1 MHLEDLN
8 LHNSIL
14 LNTKIN
20 KDYII
25 DNDASETK
33 KGTYFVSSLA
43 MTSSLT
49 EYGIS
54 SIFTL
59 FLIHVLHFSIP
70 LSSSMYSQYYGFAY
84 ILPIFVGLISDRY
97 MAKTRS
103 LLIGFISMII
113 SQLILF
119 ASASLYAPSS
129 VEQTAITFNLQNIL
143 FIVGLAF
150 LALGTSFANNT
161 FSNIISLVSNN
172 TQEAELDSY
181 SIYYSLLNLG
191 VIIGIL
197 IMTFVVGDTNY
208 MLFKW
213 SFLIFAIFLA
223 IGMIVF
229 LYARHVFLVNY
240 QGELVEDKTDENN
253 EGILR
258 KIASGVKS
266 ILHGIL
272 HIKSVISNFIS
283 SLSQTDKDRLILFF
297 LILIFII
304 IYRIGYNQSSASMI
318 IFEESYVVRDYGF
331 LVLPIQLFSIFN
343 PLFIILLS
351 PLYSKFNKKA
361 AEKNWNFGLV
371 TRVGIGLLLLSICFI
386 VLADISYLI
395 DVGVTNKISILW
407 IIIYELILALS
418 ELFLS
423 VTGYAM
429 VAELAPANNFALFFG
444 IFQSTHAIARYLT
457 GWIINIFPASE
468 TATLFLGSFPINGL
482 TNFFLLFAVPALI
495 CGIILIYKR
504 KSLER
509 RVHYGE

>member
-240 QGELVEDKTDENN
+240 RGELVEDKTDENN

-304 IYRIGYNQSSASMI
+304 IYRIGYNQSSASMV

-331 LVLPIQLFSIFN
+331 LVLPVQLFSIFN

-361 AEKNWNFGLV
+361 AEKNWNLGLV

-423 VTGYAM
+423 VTGYAK

-482 TNFFLLFAVPALI
+482 TNSFLLFAVPALI

>member
-1 MHLEDLN
+1 
-8 LHNSIL
+8 
-14 LNTKIN
+14 
-20 KDYII
+20 
-25 DNDASETK
+25 
-33 KGTYFVSSLA
+33 

-97 MAKTRS
+97 MTKTRS

-150 LALGTSFANNT
+150 LALGTSFVNNT

-304 IYRIGYNQSSASMI
+304 IYRIGYNQSSASMV

-331 LVLPIQLFSIFN
+331 LVLPVQLFSIFN

-361 AEKNWNFGLV
+361 AEKNWNLGLV

>member
-1 MHLEDLN
+1 
-8 LHNSIL
+8 
-14 LNTKIN
+14 
-20 KDYII
+20 
-25 DNDASETK
+25 
-33 KGTYFVSSLA
+33 
-43 MTSSLT
+43 
-49 EYGIS
+49 
-54 SIFTL
+54 
-59 FLIHVLHFSIP
+59 
-70 LSSSMYSQYYGFAY
+70 MYSQYYGFAY

-331 LVLPIQLFSIFN
+331 LVLPVQLFSIFN

>member
-1 MHLEDLN
+1 MMRA
-8 LHNSIL
+8 
-14 LNTKIN
+14 KP
-20 KDYII
+20 
-25 DNDASETK
+25 K

-240 QGELVEDKTDENN
+240 RGELVEDKTDENN

-331 LVLPIQLFSIFN
+331 LVLHVQLFSIFN

-361 AEKNWNFGLV
+361 AEKNWNLGLV

>member
-1 MHLEDLN
+1 MG
-8 LHNSIL
+8 
-14 LNTKIN
+14 
-20 KDYII
+20 
-25 DNDASETK
+25 NDASETK

-97 MAKTRS
+97 MTKTRS

-240 QGELVEDKTDENN
+240 RGELVEDKTDENN

-304 IYRIGYNQSSASMI
+304 IYRIGYNQSSASMV

-331 LVLPIQLFSIFN
+331 LVLPVQLFSIFN

-361 AEKNWNFGLV
+361 AEKNWNLGLV

>member
-1 MHLEDLN
+1 M
-8 LHNSIL
+8 
-14 LNTKIN
+14 
-20 KDYII
+20 

-240 QGELVEDKTDENN
+240 RGELVEDKTDENN

-304 IYRIGYNQSSASMI
+304 IYRIGYNQSSASMV

-331 LVLPIQLFSIFN
+331 LVLPVQLFSIFN

-361 AEKNWNFGLV
+361 AEKNWNLGLV

>member
-1 MHLEDLN
+1 M
-8 LHNSIL
+8 S
-14 LNTKIN
+14 K
-20 KDYII
+20 
-25 DNDASETK
+25 DASETK
-33 KGTYFVSSLA
+33 RGTYFISSLA

-97 MAKTRS
+97 LTKTKS

-119 ASASLYAPSS
+119 ASASLYAPGT
-129 VEQTAITFNLQNIL
+129 VEQAAITFNLQNTL

-161 FSNIISLVSNN
+161 FSNIISLVSNT
-172 TQEAELDSY
+172 TQEDEIDSY

-258 KIASGVKS
+258 KIASGVKK

-297 LILIFII
+297 VILIFII
-304 IYRIGYNQSSASMI
+304 VYRIGYNQSSASMV

-331 LVLPIQLFSIFN
+331 LVLPVQLFSIFN

-351 PLYSKFNKKA
+351 PLYSKFNRKA
-361 AEKNWNFGLV
+361 AEKNWNLGLV
-371 TRVGIGLLLLSICFI
+371 TRIGIGLLLLSICFI
-386 VLADISYLI
+386 VLANISYLI
-395 DVGVTNKISILW
+395 DVGVTNKINIIW

-429 VAELAPANNFALFFG
+429 VAELAPANYFALFFG

-457 GWIINIFPASE
+457 GMIINIFPASK
-468 TATLFLGSFPINGL
+468 TPTLFIGSFPINGL

-495 CGIILIYKR
+495 CGIILIFKR

>member
-8 LHNSIL
+8 LHNPLL

-20 KDYII
+20 KDYIM
-25 DNDASETK
+25 DDDASETK

-97 MAKTRS
+97 MTKTRS

-129 VEQTAITFNLQNIL
+129 VEQTSITFNLQNIL

-229 LYARHVFLVNY
+229 LYAKHVFLVNY

-304 IYRIGYNQSSASMI
+304 IYRIGYNQSSASMV

-331 LVLPIQLFSIFN
+331 LVLPVQLFSIFN

-361 AEKNWNFGLV
+361 AEKNWNLGLV

>member
-1 MHLEDLN
+1 
-8 LHNSIL
+8 
-14 LNTKIN
+14 
-20 KDYII
+20 
-25 DNDASETK
+25 
-33 KGTYFVSSLA
+33 

-331 LVLPIQLFSIFN
+331 LVLPVQLFSIFN

-361 AEKNWNFGLV
+361 AEKNWNLGLV

-429 VAELAPANNFALFFG
+429 VAELAPANNFALFFE

-468 TATLFLGSFPINGL
+468 TATLFLGSFPINEL

>member
-1 MHLEDLN
+1 M
-8 LHNSIL
+8 
-14 LNTKIN
+14 
-20 KDYII
+20 

-97 MAKTRS
+97 MTKTRS

-304 IYRIGYNQSSASMI
+304 IYRIGYNQSSASMV

-331 LVLPIQLFSIFN
+331 LVLPVQLFSIFN

-361 AEKNWNFGLV
+361 AEKNWNLGLV

>member
-1 MHLEDLN
+1 
-8 LHNSIL
+8 
-14 LNTKIN
+14 
-20 KDYII
+20 
-25 DNDASETK
+25 
-33 KGTYFVSSLA
+33 
-43 MTSSLT
+43 
-49 EYGIS
+49 
-54 SIFTL
+54 
-59 FLIHVLHFSIP
+59 
-70 LSSSMYSQYYGFAY
+70 MYSQYYGFAY

-240 QGELVEDKTDENN
+240 RGELVEDKTDENN

-331 LVLPIQLFSIFN
+331 LVLPVQLFSIFN

>member
-213 SFLIFAIFLA
+213 SFFFFFIFLA

-331 LVLPIQLFSIFN
+331 LVLPVQLFSIFN

-361 AEKNWNFGLV
+361 AEKNWNLGLV

-418 ELFLS
+418 EVFLS

>member
-1 MHLEDLN
+1 MY
-8 LHNSIL
+8 
-14 LNTKIN
+14 
-20 KDYII
+20 KDT
-25 DNDASETK
+25 NETK
-33 KGTYFVSSLA
+33 RGTYFISSLA

-70 LSSSMYSQYYGFAY
+70 LSSSMYSHYYGFAY

-97 MAKTRS
+97 LTKTRS

-119 ASASLYAPSS
+119 ASASLYAPGT
-129 VEQTAITFNLQNIL
+129 VEQTALTFNLQNTL
-143 FIVGLAF
+143 FIIGLAF

-161 FSNIISLVSNN
+161 FSNIISLVSNK
-172 TQEAELDSY
+172 TQEAEIDSY
-181 SIYYSLLNLG
+181 SIYYSLLNMG

-197 IMTFVVGDTNY
+197 IMTFIVGDTNY
-208 MLFKW
+208 LLFKW
-213 SFLIFAIFLA
+213 AFLIFAIFLI

-229 LYARHVFLVNY
+229 LYARRVFLVNY
-240 QGELVEDKTDENN
+240 KGELLVEKEADESEND
-253 EGILR
+253 EGFLR
-258 KIASGVKS
+258 KIVSGAKK

-283 SLSQTDKDRLILFF
+283 SLSQKDKDRLILFF
-297 LILIFII
+297 IILIFII
-304 IYRIGYNQSSASMI
+304 IYRIGYNQSSASMV

-331 LVLPIQLFSIFN
+331 LILPVQLFSIFN

-351 PLYSKFNKKA
+351 PLYSKFNQKA
-361 AEKNWNFGLV
+361 AEKNWNLGLV
-371 TRVGIGLLLLSICFI
+371 TRIGIGLLLLSVCFI
-386 VLADISYLI
+386 VLANISYLI
-395 DVGVTNKISILW
+395 DVGVTNKINIIW

-429 VAELAPANNFALFFG
+429 VAELAPASYFALFFG

-457 GWIINIFPASE
+457 GMIINIFPASE
-468 TATLFLGSFPINGL
+468 SATLFIGSFPINGL

>member
-97 MAKTRS
+97 MTKTRS

-304 IYRIGYNQSSASMI
+304 IYRIGYNQSSASMV

-331 LVLPIQLFSIFN
+331 LVLSVQLFSIFN

-361 AEKNWNFGLV
+361 AEKNWNLGLV

>member
-1 MHLEDLN
+1 M
-8 LHNSIL
+8 
-14 LNTKIN
+14 
-20 KDYII
+20 

-97 MAKTRS
+97 MTKTRS

-240 QGELVEDKTDENN
+240 RGELVEDKTDENN

-304 IYRIGYNQSSASMI
+304 IYRIGYNQSSASMV

-331 LVLPIQLFSIFN
+331 LVLPVQLFSIFN

-361 AEKNWNFGLV
+361 AEKNWNLGLV

>member
-1 MHLEDLN
+1 
-8 LHNSIL
+8 
-14 LNTKIN
+14 
-20 KDYII
+20 
-25 DNDASETK
+25 
-33 KGTYFVSSLA
+33 
-43 MTSSLT
+43 
-49 EYGIS
+49 
-54 SIFTL
+54 
-59 FLIHVLHFSIP
+59 
-70 LSSSMYSQYYGFAY
+70 MYSQYYGFAY

-150 LALGTSFANNT
+150 LALGTSFVNNT

-208 MLFKW
+208 MLFFC

>member
-1 MHLEDLN
+1 M
-8 LHNSIL
+8 
-14 LNTKIN
+14 
-20 KDYII
+20 

-97 MAKTRS
+97 MTKTRS

-229 LYARHVFLVNY
+229 LYVRHVFLVNY

-304 IYRIGYNQSSASMI
+304 IYRIGYNQSSASMV

-331 LVLPIQLFSIFN
+331 LVLPVQLFSIFN

-361 AEKNWNFGLV
+361 AEKNWNLGLV

>member
-1 MHLEDLN
+1 
-8 LHNSIL
+8 
-14 LNTKIN
+14 
-20 KDYII
+20 
-25 DNDASETK
+25 
-33 KGTYFVSSLA
+33 
-43 MTSSLT
+43 
-49 EYGIS
+49 
-54 SIFTL
+54 
-59 FLIHVLHFSIP
+59 
-70 LSSSMYSQYYGFAY
+70 
-84 ILPIFVGLISDRY
+84 
-97 MAKTRS
+97 
-103 LLIGFISMII
+103 
-113 SQLILF
+113 
-119 ASASLYAPSS
+119 
-129 VEQTAITFNLQNIL
+129 
-143 FIVGLAF
+143 
-150 LALGTSFANNT
+150 
-161 FSNIISLVSNN
+161 
-172 TQEAELDSY
+172 
-181 SIYYSLLNLG
+181 
-191 VIIGIL
+191 
-197 IMTFVVGDTNY
+197 MTFVVGDTNY

-240 QGELVEDKTDENN
+240 RGELVEDKTDENN

-331 LVLPIQLFSIFN
+331 LVLPVQLFSIFN

-361 AEKNWNFGLV
+361 AEKNWNLGLV

-457 GWIINIFPASE
+457 G
-468 TATLFLGSFPINGL
+468 
-482 TNFFLLFAVPALI
+482 
-495 CGIILIYKR
+495 
-504 KSLER
+504 
-509 RVHYGE
+509 

>member
-1 MHLEDLN
+1 
-8 LHNSIL
+8 
-14 LNTKIN
+14 
-20 KDYII
+20 
-25 DNDASETK
+25 
-33 KGTYFVSSLA
+33 
-43 MTSSLT
+43 
-49 EYGIS
+49 
-54 SIFTL
+54 
-59 FLIHVLHFSIP
+59 
-70 LSSSMYSQYYGFAY
+70 MYSQYYGFAY

-150 LALGTSFANNT
+150 LALGTSFVNNT